1 MPAEEKKGI
10 DILRI
15 YKEQDGIERNFA
27 FLKDPLVANDV
38 FLKTPRRIEAM
49 GLVLALSLLAWRL
62 MERTMR
68 RKAKEEHLTLQGWN
82 NAATLKPTSFMMASK
97 FSPVF
102 VGLKGGRRFLLAPL
116 DKVQLAYL
124 TALDVH
130 SSIFAEI
137 APVNGGIRSMAPS

>member
-1 MPAEEKKGI
+1 VPAEEKKGA
-10 DILRI
+10 DLLRI

-49 GLVLALSLLAWRL
+49 GLVLVLSLLLWRL

-68 RKAKEEHLTLQGWN
+68 RKAKEEHLRLQGWN
-82 NAATLKPTSFMMASK
+82 NTDTLKPTSFMMASK

-116 DKVQLAYL
+116 DRVQLAYL
-124 TALDVH
+124 RALDVH
-130 SSIFAEI
+130 PSIFTEI
-137 APVNGGIRSMAPS
+137 APARRSIRSRAPS